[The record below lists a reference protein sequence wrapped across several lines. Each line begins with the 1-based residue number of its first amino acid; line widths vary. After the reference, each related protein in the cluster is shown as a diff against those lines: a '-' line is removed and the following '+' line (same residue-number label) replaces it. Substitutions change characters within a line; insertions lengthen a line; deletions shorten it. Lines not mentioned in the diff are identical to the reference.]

1 MALTEKQQ
9 EKVQVCETNWIRRIA
24 GCVERMGNE
33 KLAKRS
39 DPRKWK
45 EKGSEEDR
53 ECDGRVVLR
62 EI

>member
-39 DPRKWK
+39 DAQKV
-45 EKGSEEDR
+45 EGQ
-53 ECDGRVVLR
+53 GR
-62 EI
+62 